1 MKVGFLYAFI
11 FFSVGILHA
20 QKTDYLFATIA
31 DSLKEN
37 ADAIVRLDQ
46 TDIKISSQRNMA
58 VYKKRI
64 VTVLNENGLD
74 NIEAQEHYDKTTAV
88 KNIEATVYDAFGKEI
103 KKIKRKDFRD
113 QCVIDG
119 MTIFSDSRF
128 IYLNYTPVQYPF
140 TIVFESEISTS
151 NTAFIPSWM
160 PLAAYYVSIEKS
172 VLNISYPENL
182 GFKKKELHFS
192 GFHIEKTSETPVA
205 LSYTATNIAA
215 RKQEDFSP
223 KYFDLFPKVMFGLEK
238 FHLEGVDGSAST
250 WEQFGKWY
258 AEKIISNATFLP
270 EASIVLVKKLVGDEK
285 DPIKKAKIVYDF
297 VQKKS
302 RYVSIQVGIGGWRP
316 MPASDVDRLGYGDC
330 KALTN
335 YTKALLNAVDVPCY
349 HTVLYGDRTQRNIQ
363 SDFVSMQ
370 GNHMILSI
378 PNGKDYIF
386 LECTSQDDPFG
397 YQANFTDDRDV
408 LVIKPDGGEIVH
420 TKTYVDKDN
429 AQLSH
434 GSYKILGDG
443 QVSGEIV
450 IASEGS
456 QYGDKFRLQSKS
468 PVDTE
473 KHYKAY
479 WHNINNL
486 KLKKIAFSNDREK
499 VIFDEKIEMDA
510 VNYGNF
516 SGQRMMF
523 PVNLYNQYDG
533 NFKRVRNRKT
543 PFEITRGF
551 YDEDEIAISLPE
563 GFAIESMPKAFEIS
577 GKFGTYKTELVQNE
591 NNQLLYK
598 RKLFIKKGSYSKQ
611 EYEEYRSFADQ
622 VARNDNAKIVLLKN
636 Q

>member
-1 MKVGFLYAFI
+1 MKVTFIYALI

-31 DSLKEN
+31 DSLREN
-37 ADAIVRLDQ
+37 ANAVVRLDQ
-46 TDIKISSQRNMA
+46 TDVKILSQRSLS
-58 VYKKRI
+58 VSKKRV
-64 VTVLNENGLD
+64 VTVLNEKGLD
-74 NIEAQEHYDKTTAV
+74 NIDAQEHYDKTTSV
-88 KNIEATVYDAFGKEI
+88 RSIEATVYDAFGKEL
-103 KKIKRKDFRD
+103 KKLKRKDFRD

-140 TIVFESEISTS
+140 TIVFESEVGTS

-160 PLAAYYVSIEKS
+160 PLTDYYVSIEKS
-172 VLNISYPENL
+172 ILNISYPENL
-182 GFKKKELHFS
+182 GFKKKEMHFS
-192 GFHIEKTSETPVA
+192 GFKIEKTAETSSA
-205 LSYTATNIAA
+205 LSYSVANVAA

-250 WEQFGKWY
+250 WTEFGKWY
-258 AEKIISNATFLP
+258 SEKIISDATILSEP
-270 EASIVLVKKLVGDEK
+270 SVLAVKKLVGDEK

-302 RYVSIQVGIGGWRP
+302 RYVSIQVGIGGWKP

-378 PNGKDYIF
+378 PNGKGYTF

-397 YQANFTDDRDV
+397 FQANFTDDRDV
-408 LVIKPDGGEIVH
+408 LVIKPEGGEIVH
-420 TKTYVDKDN
+420 TKMYIDKDN

-434 GSYKILGDG
+434 GSYKILSDG
-443 QVSGEIV
+443 QVSGEISIV
-450 IASEGS
+450 SEGS
-456 QYGDKFRLQSKS
+456 QYGDKFRLQNK
-468 PVDTE
+468 PPLERE
-473 KHYKAY
+473 KHYKDY
-479 WHNINNL
+479 WHSINNL

-499 VIFDEKIEMDA
+499 VVFDEKVEIDA
-510 VNYGNF
+510 ANYGNL

-523 PVNLYNQYDG
+523 PVNLYNQYEG

-543 PFEITRGF
+543 PFEIARGF
-551 YDEDEIAISLPE
+551 YDEDEVVIRLPE
-563 GFAIESMPKAFEIS
+563 GFAIESMPKNFEIA
-577 GKFGTYKTELVQNE
+577 GKFGTYKTELVQTE
-591 NNQLLYK
+591 NKNLLYK
-598 RKLFIKKGSYSKQ
+598 RQLLIKKGSYSNQ
-611 EYEEYRSFADQ
+611 EYEEYRTFADQ
-622 VARNDNAKIVLLKN
+622 IARNDNAKIVLLKN